1 MVYRLQ
7 KIEFINISNN
17 MIINFMDEINKAY
30 TEYYDYMNNFIRT
43 AYNITEQDK
52 KEIQQLNK
60 EKDEMNEKIQ
70 ELTKKNMLLLE
81 KENEATNLI
90 LKLDK
95 TIADLRDE
103 LRKAKN
109 I

>member
-1 MVYRLQ
+1 
-7 KIEFINISNN
+7 
-17 MIINFMDEINKAY
+17 MIIDFMDEINKAY
-30 TEYYDYMNNFIRT
+30 NEYYEYMNNFIRT

-52 KEIQQLNK
+52 KNIQQMNKEKDELNK
-60 EKDEMNEKIQ
+60 EKDELNKEKD
-70 ELTKKNMLLLE
+70 ELNKKNMLLLK
-81 KENEATNLI
+81 KENESTNLI

-95 TIADLRDE
+95 TIADLRNE

>member
-1 MVYRLQ
+1 
-7 KIEFINISNN
+7 
-17 MIINFMDEINKAY
+17 MIIGFMDEINKAY
-30 TEYYDYMNNFIRT
+30 SEYYEYMNNFIRT

-52 KEIQQLNK
+52 KNIQQMNKEKDELNK
-60 EKDEMNEKIQ
+60 EKDELNKEKD
-70 ELTKKNMLLLE
+70 ELNKEKDELNKKNMLLLK
-81 KENEATNLI
+81 KENESTNLI

-95 TIADLRDE
+95 TIADLRNE

>member
-1 MVYRLQ
+1 
-7 KIEFINISNN
+7 
-17 MIINFMDEINKAY
+17 MDEINKAY
-30 TEYYDYMNNFIRT
+30 TEYYEYMNNFIRT
-43 AYNITEQDK
+43 TYNIIEQDK
-52 KEIQQLNK
+52 KEIHQLNK
-60 EKDEMNEKIQ
+60 EKDDLNKEKDKMNEKIQ

-81 KENEATNLI
+81 KENESTNLI

-95 TIADLRDE
+95 TIADLRNE

>member
-1 MVYRLQ
+1 
-7 KIEFINISNN
+7 
-17 MIINFMDEINKAY
+17 MITKFMDEINKAY
-30 TEYYDYMNNFIRT
+30 TEYYEYMNNFIRT
-43 AYNITEQDK
+43 TYNIIEQDK
-52 KEIQQLNK
+52 KEIHQLNK
-60 EKDEMNEKIQ
+60 EKDDLNKEKDKMNEKIQ

-81 KENEATNLI
+81 KENESTNLI

-95 TIADLRDE
+95 TIADLRNE